1 MHLVWVGVSLMA
13 QNAPCKDRRR
23 VWSSW
28 LNIGLDL
35 FCHFMDEGE
44 VEVNENAKKR
54 GHYPVIL
61 TEQTW
66 SIKSSLHGQKHNLF
80 LLGQSWRSREGKAHL
95 PAKAVNK
102 NTGFTL
108 SCQLLDSVVLGTI
121 LTLYPAQLRNSQ

>member
-35 FCHFMDEGE
+35 FCDFMDEGE
-44 VEVNENAKKR
+44 VEVNESAKKR

-66 SIKSSLHGQKHNLF
+66 SIKSSLYGQKHNLF